1 MGMMKEQ
8 KIELLKNKLG
18 FWPHLTEAEQDMVE
32 QYSTIV
38 SFRKNT
44 PVHNTDEEC
53 LGLLLLKSGQMR
65 IYMLSEDGREV
76 TLYRLFQGDTC
87 VLSASCVLDAI
98 AFDVMIHAE
107 EDTEALLSPLSVFRK
122 LQEDNIYVEAFAY
135 QMATERFSEVMWTMQ
150 QILFL
155 RADQRLAIFLWDEMS
170 KGKKQILQ
178 YTHEQIARYIGSA
191 REVVSRM
198 LKYFSEEG
206 IVELSRGRIKIIDK
220 EKLKTYL

>member
-107 EDTEALLSPLSVFRK
+107 EDTEALLIPLSVFRK

-135 QMATERFSEVMWTMQ
+135 QMATERFSEVMWTCLLYTSYCFSFPMFWCGNFEDFK
-150 QILFL
+150 I
-155 RADQRLAIFLWDEMS
+155 RA
-170 KGKKQILQ
+170 
-178 YTHEQIARYIGSA
+178 
-191 REVVSRM
+191 
-198 LKYFSEEG
+198 
-206 IVELSRGRIKIIDK
+206 
-220 EKLKTYL
+220 

>member
-1 MGMMKEQ
+1 
-8 KIELLKNKLG
+8 
-18 FWPHLTEAEQDMVE
+18 MVE

-107 EDTEALLSPLSVFRK
+107 EDTEALLIPLSVFRK